1 MIDRQKLIGLILLVW
16 AGGYL
21 VYFMKA
27 RLFMAGPP
35 IDRKEWIYFWFS
47 LGGLVLGTINVRM
60 AAARARGQKFY
71 WPSVGDKRAEND
83 NRKPRGKKKK

>member
-21 VYFMKA
+21 IYFLKA

-35 IDRKEWIYFWFS
+35 LDRKEWIYFWFS
-47 LGGLVLGTINVRM
+47 LGGLVLGTINIRM
-60 AAARARGQKFY
+60 AAGRARGQKFY
-71 WPSVGDKRAEND
+71 WPSSSDRPQND
-83 NRKPRGKKKK
+83 NRKPRRKKQK